1 MLGKL
6 GLATACAWLALT
18 ASALATPT
26 WLAPTDIAGPTT
38 SITFP
43 EIAVNAGGDAVAIWP
58 RNTGSET
65 VVEVIE
71 RSAGVELSGPEV
83 ISDPGEE
90 ELSSVHIG
98 LDDAGNA
105 VAVWRAYDFAY
116 VIRTAARPA
125 GGEWS
130 APEDLFAGG
139 GQSPQLAMNGAGDAV
154 VVWILSVAGGDVV
167 AQAAERPAGGDWLA
181 PDDLSVTGE
190 DAGSPS
196 IAIDAAGTAT
206 AVWQL
211 SDPGENEIR
220 AAVRTASDNW
230 SAPQPLSNPGENA
243 QPPRLAINEAGDAV
257 AAWTVGSN
265 ALQAVTRPAGG
276 GWSEPKEISATGG
289 EPALAVD
296 SSGNSF
302 ALWPTGPPNER
313 VLQVA
318 MRPPGGDWS
327 APDDLSD
334 EATTFQSYD
343 LDANAAAGVVATW
356 TRSPNAMSHEVQ
368 AAVRPPDGASW
379 SAPEEIST
387 PGENSG
393 LPQLGF
399 DAEGNAIAIW
409 GREAASDEYFLRGSG
424 YDFSGP
430 RLDDLRIPATGIAGQ
445 PVSFSVSPFDV
456 FPLGITSW
464 SFGDG
469 GQASGDA
476 VSHTYAA
483 PGKYP
488 VTVSAVDG
496 SGNASTRAATISI
509 ADLTA
514 PAAPRLLGTSPASP
528 NASDSPRIRGEAE
541 ADSTVR
547 LYSGPG
553 CSGTPLATSGATELA
568 SPGIRVGVA
577 EGVTASFSATATDV
591 SGNTSACSAP
601 ISYTRVKPAGPEPV
615 CIVPKLVG
623 KKLKVARKKIRA
635 TGCTVGKV
643 RRPKARKARRRP
655 LVVKSSNPPARKSLP
670 AGSKV
675 DLRLG
680 PKPRKAHRMAHAHR
694 VA

>member
-71 RSAGVELSGPEV
+71 RPAGGEWSGPEV

-230 SAPQPLSNPGENA
+230 SAPQPLSTPGENA
-243 QPPRLAINEAGDAV
+243 QASPACDKRGGRRGGRLDSREQCPSGGDTPRRWGLVGAKRDLGD
-257 AAWTVGSN
+257 G
-265 ALQAVTRPAGG
+265 RR
-276 GWSEPKEISATGG
+276 TGACSRFKR
-289 EPALAVD
+289 ELVRALAH
-296 SSGNSF
+296 
-302 ALWPTGPPNER
+302 
-313 VLQVA
+313 
-318 MRPPGGDWS
+318 WS
-327 APDDLSD
+327 
-334 EATTFQSYD
+334 TQ
-343 LDANAAAGVVATW
+343 
-356 TRSPNAMSHEVQ
+356 
-368 AAVRPPDGASW
+368 
-379 SAPEEIST
+379 
-387 PGENSG
+387 
-393 LPQLGF
+393 
-399 DAEGNAIAIW
+399 
-409 GREAASDEYFLRGSG
+409 
-424 YDFSGP
+424 
-430 RLDDLRIPATGIAGQ
+430 
-445 PVSFSVSPFDV
+445 
-456 FPLGITSW
+456 
-464 SFGDG
+464 
-469 GQASGDA
+469 
-476 VSHTYAA
+476 
-483 PGKYP
+483 
-488 VTVSAVDG
+488 
-496 SGNASTRAATISI
+496 
-509 ADLTA
+509 
-514 PAAPRLLGTSPASP
+514 
-528 NASDSPRIRGEAE
+528 
-541 ADSTVR
+541 
-547 LYSGPG
+547 
-553 CSGTPLATSGATELA
+553 
-568 SPGIRVGVA
+568 
-577 EGVTASFSATATDV
+577 
-591 SGNTSACSAP
+591 
-601 ISYTRVKPAGPEPV
+601 
-615 CIVPKLVG
+615 
-623 KKLKVARKKIRA
+623 
-635 TGCTVGKV
+635 
-643 RRPKARKARRRP
+643 
-655 LVVKSSNPPARKSLP
+655 
-670 AGSKV
+670 
-675 DLRLG
+675 
-680 PKPRKAHRMAHAHR
+680 
-694 VA
+694 